1 MRHFR
6 ELLQEPVHT
15 ARGTF
20 VKIAHSD
27 VVELLALAGFDFVII
42 DMEHAPLGL
51 AEVHQLIG
59 AARGAGIPPLVRVPE
74 LDDVVIARVL
84 DSGAHG
90 VLVPHIQTREDA
102 ERLVRAARLP
112 PDGNRGYGP
121 TVRAGGWGSDVPR
134 YRRLDR
140 QAALIPQI
148 ECSLGVQNA
157 AQIAAVPGIDHLF
170 LGMADLAAS
179 TGLDPSDPAFAQLL
193 ATVADA
199 AASGNMPLGTAIGAV
214 PETTLPE
221 ALTACRFWAIS
232 NDAGLLLHGSR
243 SALAEEEFV
252 QHEDGHPVPPT
263 HP

>member
-1 MRHFR
+1 MKHFR
-6 ELLQEPVHT
+6 ELLQENAP
-15 ARGTF
+15 AALGTF

-59 AARGAGIPPLVRVPE
+59 AARGAGISPLVRVPE

-90 VLVPHIQTREDA
+90 VLVPHVQTREDA

-121 TVRAGGWGSDVPR
+121 TVRAGGWGTDVPL
-134 YRRLDR
+134 YRRLDQ

-148 ECSLGVQNA
+148 ECTLGVQNA

-170 LGMADLAAS
+170 IGTADLAAS
-179 TGLDPSDPAFAQLL
+179 TGLASSDPVFTQLL

-199 AASGNMPLGTAIGAV
+199 AANGSIPLGTAIGAA
-214 PETTLPE
+214 PETPLPE
-221 ALTACRFWAIS
+221 ALGTCRFWAVS

-243 SALAEEEFV
+243 AALAQKEA
-252 QHEDGHPVPPT
+252 VP
-263 HP
+263 H

>member
-1 MRHFR
+1 MKHFR
-6 ELLQEPVHT
+6 ELLLEIAPAAAV
-15 ARGTF
+15 GTF

-90 VLVPHIQTREDA
+90 VLVPHVQTREDA

-121 TVRAGGWGSDVPR
+121 TVRAGGWGSDVPL

-148 ECSLGVQNA
+148 ECTLGVQNA

-170 LGMADLAAS
+170 LGTADLAAS
-179 TGLDPSDPAFAQLL
+179 TGLASSDPEFAQLL

-199 AASGNMPLGTAIGAV
+199 AANGSIPLGTAIGAA
-214 PETTLPE
+214 PETPLPE
-221 ALTACRFWAIS
+221 ALGTCRFWAVS

-243 SALAEEEFV
+243 AALAQKEA
-252 QHEDGHPVPPT
+252 VP
-263 HP
+263 H